1 VTQAVV
7 FNFTIKNGP
16 LQHIDKLLTC
26 ILATV
31 THWLLGFSMDTTLSP
46 RAVLLTMMFIVVSLV
61 CQAAIHCVHLLHA

>member
-1 VTQAVV
+1 
-7 FNFTIKNGP
+7 
-16 LQHIDKLLTC
+16 
-26 ILATV
+26 V